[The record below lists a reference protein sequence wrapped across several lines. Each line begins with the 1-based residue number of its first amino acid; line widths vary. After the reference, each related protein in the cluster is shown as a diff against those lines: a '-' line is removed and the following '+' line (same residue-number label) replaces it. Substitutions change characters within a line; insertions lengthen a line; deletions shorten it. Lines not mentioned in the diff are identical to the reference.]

1 MRFLLLTL
9 LCLSAWTLRGQEQ
22 ISLQKRLTDTLRA
35 SYIETFP
42 DKFSIYPVIKRS
54 IVGFNLKKEGESRQ
68 LSYLP
73 NDAFNFG
80 IGGYLFELNL
90 ELTFSLPLDQQS
102 VRKYGESDSRGFMLN
117 AMSKR
122 WSFEIFHQN
131 FSGFYIDDS
140 KVSIPPASPYPQRND
155 ISTRMYGLTGSY
167 LLNHERLSYRA
178 VYNFSERQIRSAGS
192 MIIFWGLTSFKM
204 TADSS
209 ILTQPQRDHYGDDVD
224 FTTLRYTTLTLGP
237 GYTHT
242 FVYKDFFINGTIS
255 FGPAHN
261 WINYRL
267 RSGEDRNEIAIN
279 TSVMARIGIGY
290 NSERLFGGVM
300 FLTQSNNVRFD
311 EVRFAGN
318 NQTFKILVGYRF
330 GEFGIL
336 KKRAWDFVPFGM

>member
-1 MRFLLLTL
+1 MRLTL
-9 LCLSAWTLRGQEQ
+9 LIPLCAFAWTLRAQEPV
-22 ISLQKRLTDTLRA
+22 SLQQRLTDTLRS

-42 DKFSIYPVIKRS
+42 DKFSLYPVIKRS
-54 IVGFNLKKEGESRQ
+54 IVGFDLRKVGGNRQ
-68 LSYLP
+68 LSFLP
-73 NDAFNFG
+73 NDAFNLG
-80 IGGYLFELNL
+80 IGGFLFELNL

-102 VRKYGESDSRGFMLN
+102 VRKYGETDSRGFMLN
-117 AMSKR
+117 AMGR
-122 WSFEIFHQN
+122 RLSFEVFHQT

-140 KVSIPPASPYPQRND
+140 KVSISPASPYPQRGD
-155 ISTRMYGLTGSY
+155 IATRMYGLTGSY
-167 LLNHERLSYRA
+167 LLNHQRLSYRA

-192 MIIFWGLTSFKM
+192 MIVFWGLTSFRM

-209 ILTQPQRDHYGDDVD
+209 ILTPTQRDYYGEEVD
-224 FTTLRYTTLTLGP
+224 FNSLRYTTLTLGP

-261 WINYRL
+261 WINYEL
-267 RSGEDRNEIAIN
+267 RGGEERNEIAIN
-279 TSVMARIGIGY
+279 TSVMARIGLGY
-290 NSERLFGGVM
+290 NSERFFGGVM

-318 NQTFKILVGYRF
+318 NQTFKILFGYRF

-336 KKRAWDFVPFGM
+336 KKRAWDLVPFGM